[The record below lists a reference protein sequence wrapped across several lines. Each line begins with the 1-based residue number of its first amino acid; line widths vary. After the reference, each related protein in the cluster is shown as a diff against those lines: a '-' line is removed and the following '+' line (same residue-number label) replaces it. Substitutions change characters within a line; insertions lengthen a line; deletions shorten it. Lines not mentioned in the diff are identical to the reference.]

1 MTAIKTLQDLFINEL
16 RDIYHAEKQLVRA
29 LPKMAKAASSDKLKE
44 AFTAHLEET
53 KGQVERLEQ
62 VFEMLD
68 TRTRGKPCEAM
79 QGLVEE
85 AKEVMEE
92 VKEPE
97 ILDAALIVAAQ
108 KVEHYEI
115 AGYGSLR
122 ALAEALGHKDAAKL
136 LDQTLAEEKKTDELL
151 NKLALGDIN
160 KQAMQKAA

>member
-1 MTAIKTLQDLFINEL
+1 MAVKTLQDLFVEEL
-16 RDIYHAEKQLVRA
+16 RDIYHAEKQLTKA
-29 LPKMAKAASSDKLKE
+29 LPKMAKAASSDKLKQ
-44 AFTAHLEET
+44 AFQQHLEET
-53 KGQVERLEQ
+53 KGQIERLEQ
-62 VFEMLD
+62 IFESLD
-68 TRTRGKPCEAM
+68 LRTRGKPCEAM

-85 AKEVMEE
+85 GKEVMEE

-115 AGYGSLR
+115 ASYGSLR
-122 ALAEALGHKDAAKL
+122 TLADALGHKDAAKL

-160 KQAMQKAA
+160 KRAMQKAA